1 MKVLAVCINQNPELL
16 VPSEGKKTC
25 IKPMLRTQ
33 QISVQAM
40 Y

>member
-1 MKVLAVCINQNPELL
+1 
-16 VPSEGKKTC
+16 
-25 IKPMLRTQ
+25 MLRTQ